1 MEKYFDQAVA
11 SIAESI
17 RFDSSLS
24 ESAPDMPF
32 GKGAY
37 ECLHHFLS
45 LAEKLGF
52 ETNNY
57 DNYIGEVLFG
67 EGEEEFAVLAH
78 LDVVPAGSGW
88 EKDPFGGE
96 ISDGKIWGRG
106 AVDDKGP
113 AICCL
118 YALKALKD
126 EGFVPHKKIKLIV
139 GCNEEAGWGC
149 IEHYKKCARLPEIGF
164 SPDADFPVIYA
175 EKGILHLRFH
185 FPVTRPPF
193 HSLEGGST
201 ANMVC
206 DYCTVTPRSTARL
219 HTEHLTQDG
228 KRFYFQGKSAHGST
242 PALGVNAIQ
251 PVLELFRNTN
261 ASVKRVLECLFD
273 DVYEL
278 RKLRDQT
285 GSLTLS
291 PNIIK
296 FRRGN
301 LDVICDI
308 RYPATMSLSEVLAAV
323 NRFGVKYETLHHQE
337 PLFHAKSDLL
347 IATLLSVYREC
358 TGLPELPCVPAEKQ
372 APEEES
378 EITESEIV
386 ENAETES
393 GQETIAETETES
405 ETEDEAETETEEAAE
420 REEGE
425 TEETTEEEPNEE
437 EEEPYDPVQP
447 IAIGGGTY
455 ARALKHGAAFGPEME
470 GDEAVVHRP
479 NEYITLDRVKLL
491 LKIYKTAIERL
502 TVMPR

>member
-1 MEKYFDQAVA
+1 MEKYFERAVA

-17 RFDSSLS
+17 RFDSSLA
-24 ESAPDMPF
+24 ESAPGMPF

-37 ECLHHFLS
+37 DCLRHFLS
-45 LAEKLGF
+45 LAEELGF
-52 ETNNY
+52 QTNNY
-57 DNYIGEVLFG
+57 DNYVGEVLFG
-67 EGEEEFAVLAH
+67 EGAEEFAILAH

-88 EKDPFGGE
+88 NKDPFGGE
-96 ISDGKIWGRG
+96 ISEGKIWGRG

-113 AICCL
+113 AVCCL
-118 YALKALKD
+118 YALKALMD

-149 IEHYKKCARLPEIGF
+149 IEHYNKCAHMPETGF

-185 FPVTRPPF
+185 FPVVRPPF
-193 HSLEGGST
+193 HSLEGGSV

-206 DYCTVTPRSTARL
+206 DYCAVTPRSLARL
-219 HTEHLTQDG
+219 HTEGLTQDG
-228 KRFYFQGKSAHGST
+228 KRFFARGKSAHGST

-251 PVLELFRNTN
+251 PVLELFRETN
-261 ASVKRVLECLFD
+261 ASVRHVLECLFD
-273 DVYEL
+273 DVHGL
-278 RKLRDQT
+278 RLLRDET

-301 LDVICDI
+301 LDVVCDV
-308 RYPATMSLSEVLAAV
+308 RYPATLSLNEVLAEI
-323 NRFGVKYETLHHQE
+323 NKFGVKYETLHHQE
-337 PLFHAKSDLL
+337 PLYHEKSDLL
-347 IATLLSVYREC
+347 IATLLSVFREC
-358 TGLPELPCVPAEKQ
+358 TRQTYEPEQTDKP
-372 APEEES
+372 
-378 EITESEIV
+378 
-386 ENAETES
+386 
-393 GQETIAETETES
+393 
-405 ETEDEAETETEEAAE
+405 AAE
-420 REEGE
+420 PDTPIS
-425 TEETTEEEPNEE
+425 TEETGPDERTEDAAEAQESEQEESF
-437 EEEPYDPVQP
+437 DPVQP

-470 GDEAVVHRP
+470 GDEAVVHQP

-502 TVMPR
+502 TV